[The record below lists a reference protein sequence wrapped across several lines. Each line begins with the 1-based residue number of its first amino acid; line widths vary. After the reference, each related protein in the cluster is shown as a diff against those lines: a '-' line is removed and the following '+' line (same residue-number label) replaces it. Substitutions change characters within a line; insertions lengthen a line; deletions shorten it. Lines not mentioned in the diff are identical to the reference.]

1 MDALKMTAEE
11 RAAGMPFAATAS
23 NQVAPLDE
31 ITVLQPGREFTVPD
45 VLFKKVEQEDVARLT
60 AEFGGTDQQ

>member
-1 MDALKMTAEE
+1 
-11 RAAGMPFAATAS
+11 MPFAATAS

-45 VLFKKVEQEDVARLT
+45 VLFKKVEQ
-60 AEFGGTDQQ
+60 